1 MKHLRLILLL
11 LAVCFTQISFSQDL
25 AKKLESE
32 RILKS
37 MISEILAEADTEQE
51 AEEKISR
58 LLVHD
63 GEYITKQE
71 KVNCANEYF
80 EKCKKK
86 LAKWDAKLAAGKKVY
101 YEDAMYAANYYVLGF
116 KKICN
121 QDYSKALEYLK
132 LCPQIPVTKMYTVAL
147 QYQLNKDKAAA
158 LAAMSF
164 INKPSKQLSDVA
176 SQYGLEDVYHEKI
189 MSLIAD
195 KKQTLKR
202 AIRSKDFETLLS
214 FIPYDIP
221 VVDSLFATSNADI
234 AIAEYVK
241 DNTSYIR
248 KIEEVEDFD
257 DRNVIKIYKEGDF
270 PYGYRNNGWATQKD
284 DYKDYFIN
292 KCIFKH
298 EMPWALNAL
307 ERFDIEE
314 IAKSYPVNL
323 QMLALTIKGKMTVG
337 DSRGMDLEYYK
348 FYSGIVSLC
357 SEIITYQG
365 QHDNVNGS
373 KREQDM
379 LNCIK
384 TFKSRNI
391 LASFLV
397 AVMVQVNRYSSY
409 FTPEFKMKLF
419 NATKEIVDQVPS
431 LKNNEALPVIISS
444 NGKVTTKENCKSNE
458 IKKKIYEPI
467 MNLILAEYNKNKDK

>member
-101 YEDAMYAANYYVLGF
+101 YEDDMYAANYYVLGF

-147 QYQLNKDKAAA
+147 QYQLNKDKTAA

-221 VVDSLFATSNADI
+221 VVDSLFATCDVDI
-234 AIAEYVK
+234 ATAGC
-241 DNTSYIR
+241 N
-248 KIEEVEDFD
+248 IEEVEDFD
-257 DRNVIKIYKEGDF
+257 DRNVIKIYKVGD
-270 PYGYRNNGWATQKD
+270 YDREWSNKN

-298 EMPWALNAL
+298 EMPWALNTL

-337 DSRGMDLEYYK
+337 DSRGVDPEYYK

-357 SEIITYQG
+357 RKIIYQG

-373 KREQDM
+373 KKEQDM

-431 LKNNEALPVIISS
+431 LKNNESLPVIISS
-444 NGKVTTKENCKSNE
+444 NGKVTRKENCKE
-458 IKKKIYEPI
+458 IYEPI

>member
-51 AEEKISR
+51 AEEKISS
-58 LLVHD
+58 LLEGD
-63 GEYITKQE
+63 ADYITEQE
-71 KVNCANEYF
+71 KVNVANEYF

-86 LAKWDAKLAAGKKVY
+86 LAKWDAKLAAGKKMY

-132 LCPQIPVTKMYTVAL
+132 LCPQVPVTKMYTVAL

-176 SQYGLEDVYHEKI
+176 SQYGLEDVYHEKL

-221 VVDSLFATSNADI
+221 EVDSLFATSDVDI
-234 AIAEYVK
+234 ATAGC
-241 DNTSYIR
+241 N
-248 KIEEVEDFD
+248 IEEVEDFD
-257 DRNVIKIYKEGDF
+257 DRNVIKIYKVGD
-270 PYGYRNNGWATQKD
+270 YDRVWSNKD

-292 KCIFKH
+292 KCAFKH
-298 EMPWALNAL
+298 EMPWAMSKVELDF
-307 ERFDIEE
+307 EK
-314 IAKSYPVNL
+314 IARSYPVKQ
-323 QMLALTIKGKMTVG
+323 QMLAITIKAENRK
-337 DSRGMDLEYYK
+337 YYK
-348 FYSGIVSLC
+348 FDIWLTDECKNINWALNYEDIR
-357 SEIITYQG
+357 T
-365 QHDNVNGS
+365 
-373 KREQDM
+373 KKEQNM
-379 LNCIK
+379 LNYIE

-391 LASFLV
+391 LGSFLA
-397 AVMVQVNRYSSY
+397 AVMVQVYGRS
-409 FTPEFKMKLF
+409 FTPEFKIKLF
-419 NATKEIVDQVPS
+419 NVTKEIVDQVPS

-444 NGKVTTKENCKSNE
+444 NGKVTTKENCKSQE
-458 IKKKIYEPI
+458 TEKIYEPI
-467 MNLILAEYNKNKDK
+467 MNFILAEYNKNKDK

>member
-25 AKKLESE
+25 SKKWDEAKKF
-32 RILKS
+32 KS
-37 MISEILAEADTEQE
+37 AIEQVLAEADTEQE
-51 AEEKISR
+51 AENKISS
-58 LLVHD
+58 LLEGD

-101 YEDAMYAANYYVLGF
+101 YRDAVYAANYYVLGF

-221 VVDSLFATSNADI
+221 VVDSLFATCDVDI
-234 AIAEYVK
+234 ATARC
-241 DNTSYIR
+241 N
-248 KIEEVEDFD
+248 IEEVEDFD
-257 DRNVIKIYKEGDF
+257 DRNVIKIYKVGD
-270 PYGYRNNGWATQKD
+270 YDRVWSNKN

-298 EMPWALNAL
+298 EMPWALNTL

-337 DSRGMDLEYYK
+337 DSRGVDPEYYK

-357 SEIITYQG
+357 SKIITYQG

-373 KREQDM
+373 KKEQDM

-431 LKNNEALPVIISS
+431 LKNNESLPVIISS
-444 NGKVTTKENCKSNE
+444 NGKVTRKENCKE
-458 IKKKIYEPI
+458 IYEPI

>member
-37 MISEILAEADTEQE
+37 IISEILAEADTEQE
-51 AEEKISR
+51 AEEKISS
-58 LLVHD
+58 LLEGD
-63 GEYITKQE
+63 ADYITEQE
-71 KVNCANEYF
+71 KVNVANEYF

-292 KCIFKH
+292 KCAFKH
-298 EMPWALNAL
+298 EMSWALQAVEL
-307 ERFDIEE
+307 DFKK
-314 IAKSYPVNL
+314 IAKSYPVKQ
-323 QMLALTIKGKMTVG
+323 QMQAITINRNG
-337 DSRGMDLEYYK
+337 YYK
-348 FYSGIVSLC
+348 FDSWLADECKRINWAQSSATKGIRN
-357 SEIITYQG
+357 EM
-365 QHDNVNGS
+365 
-373 KREQDM
+373 EQNM
-379 LNCIK
+379 LNYIE

-391 LASFLV
+391 LGSFLA
-397 AVMVQVNRYSSY
+397 AVMVQVYGRS
-409 FTPEFKMKLF
+409 FTPEFKIKLF
-419 NATKEIVDQVPS
+419 NVTKEIVDQVPS

-444 NGKVTTKENCKSNE
+444 NGKVTTKENCKSQE
-458 IKKKIYEPI
+458 TEKIYEPI
-467 MNLILAEYNKNKDK
+467 MNFILAEYNKNKDK

>member
-25 AKKLESE
+25 SKKWDEAKKF
-32 RILKS
+32 KS
-37 MISEILAEADTEQE
+37 AIEQVLAEADTEQE
-51 AEEKISR
+51 AENKISS
-58 LLVHD
+58 LLEGD

-101 YEDAMYAANYYVLGF
+101 YRDAVYAANYYVLGF

-221 VVDSLFATSNADI
+221 VVDSLFATCDVDI
-234 AIAEYVK
+234 ATAGC
-241 DNTSYIR
+241 N
-248 KIEEVEDFD
+248 IEEVEDFD
-257 DRNVIKIYKEGDF
+257 DRNVIKIYKVGD
-270 PYGYRNNGWATQKD
+270 YDREWSNKN

-298 EMPWALNAL
+298 EMPWALNTL
-307 ERFDIEE
+307 KRFDIEE

-337 DSRGMDLEYYK
+337 DSRGVDPEYYK

-357 SEIITYQG
+357 SKIITYQG

-373 KREQDM
+373 KKEQDM

-431 LKNNEALPVIISS
+431 LKNNESLPVIISS
-444 NGKVTTKENCKSNE
+444 NGKVTRKENCKE
-458 IKKKIYEPI
+458 IYEPI

>member
-37 MISEILAEADTEQE
+37 IISEILAEADTEQE

-101 YEDAMYAANYYVLGF
+101 YEDAMYAANYYALGF

-176 SQYGLEDVYHEKI
+176 SQYGLEDVYHEKL

-221 VVDSLFATSNADI
+221 VVDSLFATCDVDI

-292 KCIFKH
+292 KCAFKH
-298 EMPWALNAL
+298 EMSWALQAVEL
-307 ERFDIEE
+307 DFEK
-314 IAKSYPVNL
+314 IAKSYPVKQ
-323 QMLALTIKGKMTVG
+323 QMQAITINRNG
-337 DSRGMDLEYYK
+337 YYK
-348 FYSGIVSLC
+348 FDSWLANECEKINWALNYEDIRP
-357 SEIITYQG
+357 
-365 QHDNVNGS
+365 
-373 KREQDM
+373 KKEQNM
-379 LNCIK
+379 LNYIE

-391 LASFLV
+391 LGSFLA
-397 AVMVQVNRYSSY
+397 AVMVQVYGRS
-409 FTPEFKMKLF
+409 FTPEFKIKLF
-419 NATKEIVDQVPS
+419 NVTKEIVDQVPS

-444 NGKVTTKENCKSNE
+444 NGKVTTKENCKSQE
-458 IKKKIYEPI
+458 TEKIYEPI
-467 MNLILAEYNKNKDK
+467 MNFILAEYNKNKDK

>member
-25 AKKLESE
+25 AKKWESE

-37 MISEILAEADTEQE
+37 IISEILAEADTEQE

-101 YEDAMYAANYYVLGF
+101 YEDAMYAANYYALGF

-221 VVDSLFATSNADI
+221 VVDSLFATCDVDI

-292 KCIFKH
+292 KCAFKH
-298 EMPWALNAL
+298 EMSWALQAVEL
-307 ERFDIEE
+307 DFEK
-314 IAKSYPVNL
+314 IAKSYPVKQ
-323 QMLALTIKGKMTVG
+323 QMQAITINRNG
-337 DSRGMDLEYYK
+337 YYK
-348 FYSGIVSLC
+348 FDSWLANEC
-357 SEIITYQG
+357 
-365 QHDNVNGS
+365 
-373 KREQDM
+373 KRINWAQSYADKETRNKKEQNM
-379 LNCIK
+379 LNYIE

-391 LASFLV
+391 LGSFLA
-397 AVMVQVNRYSSY
+397 AVMVQVYGRS
-409 FTPEFKMKLF
+409 FTPEFKIKLF
-419 NATKEIVDQVPS
+419 NVTKEIVDQVPS

-444 NGKVTTKENCKSNE
+444 NGKVTTKENCKSQE
-458 IKKKIYEPI
+458 TEKIYEPI
-467 MNLILAEYNKNKDK
+467 MNFILAEYNKNKDK

>member
-37 MISEILAEADTEQE
+37 IISEILAEADTEQE
-51 AEEKISR
+51 AENKISS
-58 LLVHD
+58 LLEGD
-63 GEYITKQE
+63 ADYITEQE
-71 KVNCANEYF
+71 KVNVANEYF

-101 YEDAMYAANYYVLGF
+101 YEDAMYAANYYALGF

-221 VVDSLFATSNADI
+221 VVDSLFATCDVDI

-292 KCIFKH
+292 KCAFKH
-298 EMPWALNAL
+298 EMSWALQAVEL
-307 ERFDIEE
+307 DFEK
-314 IAKSYPVNL
+314 IAKSYPVKQ
-323 QMLALTIKGKMTVG
+323 QMQAITINRNG
-337 DSRGMDLEYYK
+337 YYK
-348 FYSGIVSLC
+348 FDSWLADECKRINWAQSSATKGIRN
-357 SEIITYQG
+357 EM
-365 QHDNVNGS
+365 
-373 KREQDM
+373 EQNM
-379 LNCIK
+379 LNYIE

-391 LASFLV
+391 LGSFLA
-397 AVMVQVNRYSSY
+397 AVMVQVYGRS
-409 FTPEFKMKLF
+409 FTPEFKIKLF
-419 NATKEIVDQVPS
+419 NVTKEIVDQVPS

-444 NGKVTTKENCKSNE
+444 NGKVTTKENCKSQE
-458 IKKKIYEPI
+458 TEKIYEPI
-467 MNLILAEYNKNKDK
+467 MNFILAEYNKNKDK

>member
-37 MISEILAEADTEQE
+37 IISEILAEADTEQE

-101 YEDAMYAANYYVLGF
+101 YEDAMYAANYYALGF

-221 VVDSLFATSNADI
+221 VVDSLFATCDVDI

-292 KCIFKH
+292 KCAFKH
-298 EMPWALNAL
+298 EMSWALQAVEL
-307 ERFDIEE
+307 DFEK
-314 IAKSYPVNL
+314 IAKSYPVKQ
-323 QMLALTIKGKMTVG
+323 QMQAITINRNG
-337 DSRGMDLEYYK
+337 YYK
-348 FYSGIVSLC
+348 FDSWLANECEKINWALNYEDIRP
-357 SEIITYQG
+357 
-365 QHDNVNGS
+365 
-373 KREQDM
+373 KKEQNM
-379 LNCIK
+379 LNYIE

-391 LASFLV
+391 LGSFLA
-397 AVMVQVNRYSSY
+397 AVMVQVYGRS
-409 FTPEFKMKLF
+409 FTPEFKIRLF
-419 NATKEIVDQVPS
+419 NVTKEIVDQVPS

-444 NGKVTTKENCKSNE
+444 NGKVTTKENCKSQE
-458 IKKKIYEPI
+458 TEKIYEPI
-467 MNLILAEYNKNKDK
+467 MNFILAEYNKNKDK

>member
-51 AEEKISR
+51 AEEKISS
-58 LLVHD
+58 LLEGD
-63 GEYITKQE
+63 ADYITEQE
-71 KVNCANEYF
+71 KVNVANEYF

-292 KCIFKH
+292 KCAFKH
-298 EMPWALNAL
+298 EMSWALQAVEL
-307 ERFDIEE
+307 DFKK
-314 IAKSYPVNL
+314 IAKSYPVKQ
-323 QMLALTIKGKMTVG
+323 QMQAITINRNG
-337 DSRGMDLEYYK
+337 YYK
-348 FYSGIVSLC
+348 FDSWLADECKRINWAQSSATKGIRN
-357 SEIITYQG
+357 EM
-365 QHDNVNGS
+365 
-373 KREQDM
+373 EQNM
-379 LNCIK
+379 LNYIE

-391 LASFLV
+391 LGSFLA
-397 AVMVQVNRYSSY
+397 AVMVQVYGRS
-409 FTPEFKMKLF
+409 FTPEFKIKLF
-419 NATKEIVDQVPS
+419 NVTKEIVDQVPS

-444 NGKVTTKENCKSNE
+444 NGKVTTKENCKSQE
-458 IKKKIYEPI
+458 TEKIYEPI
-467 MNLILAEYNKNKDK
+467 MNFILAEYNKNKI

>member
-25 AKKLESE
+25 SKKWDEAKK
-32 RILKS
+32 IKS
-37 MISEILAEADTEQE
+37 AIEQVLAEADTEQE
-51 AEEKISR
+51 AENKISS
-58 LLVHD
+58 LLEGD

-86 LAKWDAKLAAGKKVY
+86 LAKWDAKLAAGKNVY
-101 YEDAMYAANYYVLGF
+101 YRDAVYAANYYVLGF

-221 VVDSLFATSNADI
+221 VVDSLFATCDVDI
-234 AIAEYVK
+234 ATA
-241 DNTSYIR
+241 SYKESGFWNHR
-248 KIEEVEDFD
+248 GIEEVEDFN
-257 DRNVIKIYKEGDF
+257 DRNVIKIYKVGD
-270 PYGYRNNGWATQKD
+270 YELEWSNIK

-298 EMPWALNAL
+298 EMPWALNTL

-337 DSRGMDLEYYK
+337 DSRGVDPEYYK

-357 SEIITYQG
+357 SKIITYQG

-373 KREQDM
+373 KKEQDM

-431 LKNNEALPVIISS
+431 LKNNESLPVIISS
-444 NGKVTTKENCKSNE
+444 NGKVTRKENCKE
-458 IKKKIYEPI
+458 IYEPI

>member
-147 QYQLNKDKAAA
+147 QYQLNKDKTAA

-176 SQYGLEDVYHEKI
+176 SQYGLEDMYHEKI

-221 VVDSLFATSNADI
+221 VVDSLFATCDVDI
-234 AIAEYVK
+234 ATAGC
-241 DNTSYIR
+241 N
-248 KIEEVEDFD
+248 IEEVEDFD
-257 DRNVIKIYKEGDF
+257 DRNVIKIYKVGD
-270 PYGYRNNGWATQKD
+270 YDREWSNKN

-298 EMPWALNAL
+298 EMPWALNTL

-337 DSRGMDLEYYK
+337 DSRGVDPEYYK

-357 SEIITYQG
+357 RKIIYQG

-373 KREQDM
+373 KKEQDM

-431 LKNNEALPVIISS
+431 LKNNESLPVIISS
-444 NGKVTTKENCKSNE
+444 NGKVTRKENCKE
-458 IKKKIYEPI
+458 IYEPI

>member
-11 LAVCFTQISFSQDL
+11 LAVGFTQFSFSQDL
-25 AKKLESE
+25 SKKWDEE
-32 RILKS
+32 KKFKS
-37 MISEILAEADTEQE
+37 AIEQVLSEADTEQE
-51 AEEKISR
+51 AENKISS
-58 LLVHD
+58 LLEGD
-63 GEYITKQE
+63 GNYITEQDK
-71 KVNCANEYF
+71 ANIANDYF

-86 LAKWDAKLAAGKKVY
+86 LAKWDAKLAAGKKMY
-101 YEDAMYAANYYVLGF
+101 YQDALYAANYYVLGF

-132 LCPQIPVTKMYTVAL
+132 LCPQIPITKMYTVAL

-221 VVDSLFATSNADI
+221 VVDSLFATCDVDI
-234 AIAEYVK
+234 ATAGC
-241 DNTSYIR
+241 N
-248 KIEEVEDFD
+248 IEEVEDFD
-257 DRNVIKIYKEGDF
+257 DRNVIKIYKVGD
-270 PYGYRNNGWATQKD
+270 YDREWSNKN

-298 EMPWALNAL
+298 EMPWALNTL

-337 DSRGMDLEYYK
+337 DSRGVDPEYYK

-357 SEIITYQG
+357 SKIITYQG

-373 KREQDM
+373 KKEQDM

-431 LKNNEALPVIISS
+431 LKNNESLPVIISS
-444 NGKVTTKENCKSNE
+444 NGKVTRKENCKE
-458 IKKKIYEPI
+458 IYEPI

>member
-25 AKKLESE
+25 SKKLESE

-58 LLVHD
+58 LLVYD
-63 GEYITKQE
+63 GKYITKQE
-71 KVNCANEYF
+71 KVNVANEYF

-101 YEDAMYAANYYVLGF
+101 YEDAMYAANYYALGF

-221 VVDSLFATSNADI
+221 VVDSLFATCDVDI

-292 KCIFKH
+292 KCAFKH
-298 EMPWALNAL
+298 EMSWALQAVEL
-307 ERFDIEE
+307 DFEK
-314 IAKSYPVNL
+314 IAKSYPVKQ
-323 QMLALTIKGKMTVG
+323 QMQAITINRNG
-337 DSRGMDLEYYK
+337 YYK
-348 FYSGIVSLC
+348 FDSWLANECERINWALNYEDIRP
-357 SEIITYQG
+357 
-365 QHDNVNGS
+365 
-373 KREQDM
+373 KKEQNM
-379 LNCIK
+379 LNYIE

-391 LASFLV
+391 LGSFLA
-397 AVMVQVNRYSSY
+397 AVMVQVYGRS
-409 FTPEFKMKLF
+409 FTPEFKIKLF
-419 NATKEIVDQVPS
+419 NVTKEIVDQVPS

-444 NGKVTTKENCKSNE
+444 NGKVTTKENCKSQE
-458 IKKKIYEPI
+458 TEKIYEPI
-467 MNLILAEYNKNKDK
+467 MNFILAEYNKNKDK

>member
-11 LAVCFTQISFSQDL
+11 LAVCFTQFSFSQDL
-25 AKKLESE
+25 SKKWDEE
-32 RILKS
+32 KKFKS
-37 MISEILAEADTEQE
+37 AIEQVLTEADTEEE

-58 LLVHD
+58 LLKGD
-63 GEYITKQE
+63 GYYITEQDK
-71 KVNCANEYF
+71 ANIANDYF

-101 YEDAMYAANYYVLGF
+101 YEDAVYAANYYVLGF

-132 LCPQIPVTKMYTVAL
+132 LCPQVPVTKMYTVAL

-158 LAAMSF
+158 MTAMSF
-164 INKPSKQLSDVA
+164 INKPSKELSDVA

-195 KKQTLKR
+195 KKQTLRR

-221 VVDSLFATSNADI
+221 VVDSLFATSDVDI
-234 AIAEYVK
+234 ATAGC
-241 DNTSYIR
+241 N
-248 KIEEVEDFD
+248 IEEVEDFD
-257 DRNVIKIYKEGDF
+257 DRNVIKIYKVGD
-270 PYGYRNNGWATQKD
+270 YDREWSNKN

-292 KCIFKH
+292 KCLFKH
-298 EMPWALNAL
+298 EMPWALNAQ

-348 FYSGIVSLC
+348 FDSGIVSLC

-373 KREQDM
+373 KREQDI

-444 NGKVTTKENCKSNE
+444 NGKVTTKENCNN
-458 IKKKIYEPI
+458 IYEPI
-467 MNLILAEYNKNKDK
+467 MNFILAEYNKNKDK

>member
-58 LLVHD
+58 LLVYD
-63 GEYITKQE
+63 GKYITKQE

-147 QYQLNKDKAAA
+147 QYQLNKDKTAA

-221 VVDSLFATSNADI
+221 VVDSLFATNEVDI
-234 AIAEYVK
+234 ATAQGLISGE
-241 DNTSYIR
+241 
-248 KIEEVEDFD
+248 IEKVEDFD
-257 DRNVIKIYKEGDF
+257 DRNVIKIYKVGD
-270 PYGYRNNGWATQKD
+270 YDREWTNKN

-292 KCIFKH
+292 KCAFKH
-298 EMPWALNAL
+298 EMPWALQAVEL
-307 ERFDIEE
+307 DFEK
-314 IAKSYPVNL
+314 IAKSYPVKQ
-323 QMLALTIKGKMTVG
+323 QMQAITINRNG
-337 DSRGMDLEYYK
+337 YYK
-348 FYSGIVSLC
+348 FDSWLANECEKINWAQSYGGKDTS
-357 SEIITYQG
+357 
-365 QHDNVNGS
+365 N
-373 KREQDM
+373 KKEQNM
-379 LNCIK
+379 LNYIE

-391 LASFLV
+391 LGSFLA
-397 AVMVQVNRYSSY
+397 AVMVQVYGRS
-409 FTPEFKMKLF
+409 FTPEFKIKLF
-419 NATKEIVDQVPS
+419 NVTKEIVDQVPS

-444 NGKVTTKENCKSNE
+444 NGKVTTKENCKSQE
-458 IKKKIYEPI
+458 TEKIYEPI
-467 MNLILAEYNKNKDK
+467 MNFILAEYNKNKDK

>member
-58 LLVHD
+58 LLVYD
-63 GEYITKQE
+63 GKYITKQE
-71 KVNCANEYF
+71 KVNVANEYF

-101 YEDAMYAANYYVLGF
+101 YEDAVYAANYYVLGF

-248 KIEEVEDFD
+248 KIEEVEDFE

-292 KCIFKH
+292 KCAFKH
-298 EMPWALNAL
+298 EMPWALQAVEL
-307 ERFDIEE
+307 DFEK
-314 IAKSYPVNL
+314 IAKSYPVKQ
-323 QMLALTIKGKMTVG
+323 QMQAITINRNG
-337 DSRGMDLEYYK
+337 YYK
-348 FYSGIVSLC
+348 FDSWLANEC
-357 SEIITYQG
+357 
-365 QHDNVNGS
+365 
-373 KREQDM
+373 KRINWALNYEDIRTKKEQNM
-379 LNCIK
+379 LNYIE

-391 LASFLV
+391 LGSFLA
-397 AVMVQVNRYSSY
+397 AVMVQVYGRS
-409 FTPEFKMKLF
+409 FTPEFKIKLF
-419 NATKEIVDQVPS
+419 NVTKEIVDQVPS

-444 NGKVTTKENCKSNE
+444 NGKVTTKENCKSQE
-458 IKKKIYEPI
+458 TEKIYEPI
-467 MNLILAEYNKNKDK
+467 MNFILAEYNKNKDK

>member
-25 AKKLESE
+25 SKKWDEAKK
-32 RILKS
+32 IKS
-37 MISEILAEADTEQE
+37 AIEQVLAEADTEQE
-51 AEEKISR
+51 AENKISS
-58 LLVHD
+58 LLEGD

-101 YEDAMYAANYYVLGF
+101 YRDAVYAANYYVLGF

-221 VVDSLFATSNADI
+221 VVDSLFATCDVDI
-234 AIAEYVK
+234 ATAGC
-241 DNTSYIR
+241 N
-248 KIEEVEDFD
+248 IEEVEDFD
-257 DRNVIKIYKEGDF
+257 DRNVIKIYKVGD
-270 PYGYRNNGWATQKD
+270 YDREWSNKN

-298 EMPWALNAL
+298 EMPWALNTL

-337 DSRGMDLEYYK
+337 DSRGVDPEYYK

-357 SEIITYQG
+357 SKIITYQG

-373 KREQDM
+373 KKEQDM

-431 LKNNEALPVIISS
+431 LKNNESLPVIISS
-444 NGKVTTKENCKSNE
+444 NGKVTRKENCKE
-458 IKKKIYEPI
+458 IYEPI

>member
-37 MISEILAEADTEQE
+37 IISEILAEADTEQE

-101 YEDAMYAANYYVLGF
+101 YEDAMYAANYYALGF

-164 INKPSKQLSDVA
+164 INKPSKQLYDVA

-221 VVDSLFATSNADI
+221 VVDSLFATCDVDI

-292 KCIFKH
+292 KCAFKH
-298 EMPWALNAL
+298 EMSWALQAVEL
-307 ERFDIEE
+307 DFEK
-314 IAKSYPVNL
+314 IAKSYPVKQ
-323 QMLALTIKGKMTVG
+323 QMQAITINRNG
-337 DSRGMDLEYYK
+337 YYK
-348 FYSGIVSLC
+348 FDSWLANECEKINWALNYEDIRP
-357 SEIITYQG
+357 
-365 QHDNVNGS
+365 
-373 KREQDM
+373 KKEQNM
-379 LNCIK
+379 LNYIE

-391 LASFLV
+391 LGSFLA
-397 AVMVQVNRYSSY
+397 AVMVQVYGRS
-409 FTPEFKMKLF
+409 FTPEFKIKLF
-419 NATKEIVDQVPS
+419 NVTKEIVDQVPS

-444 NGKVTTKENCKSNE
+444 NGKVTTKENCKSQE
-458 IKKKIYEPI
+458 TEKIYEPI
-467 MNLILAEYNKNKDK
+467 MNFILAEYNKNKDK

>member
-51 AEEKISR
+51 AENKISS
-58 LLVHD
+58 LLEGD
-63 GEYITKQE
+63 ADYITEQE
-71 KVNCANEYF
+71 KVNVANEYF

-101 YEDAMYAANYYVLGF
+101 YEDAMYAANYYALGF

-176 SQYGLEDVYHEKI
+176 SQYGLEDVYHEKL

-221 VVDSLFATSNADI
+221 VVDSLFATNEVDI
-234 AIAEYVK
+234 ATAQGLI
-241 DNTSYIR
+241 SG
-248 KIEEVEDFD
+248 KIEKVEDFD
-257 DRNVIKIYKEGDF
+257 DRNVIKIYKVGD
-270 PYGYRNNGWATQKD
+270 YDREWSNKN

-292 KCIFKH
+292 KCLFKH
-298 EMPWALNAL
+298 EMPWTLQVMSNTNKL
-307 ERFDIEE
+307 PGFVE
-314 IAKSYPVNL
+314 IAESYPVKL
-323 QMLALTIKGKMTVG
+323 LMQAFTLKDK
-337 DSRGMDLEYYK
+337 RQ
-348 FYSGIVSLC
+348 
-357 SEIITYQG
+357 TY
-365 QHDNVNGS
+365 
-373 KREQDM
+373 M
-379 LNCIK
+379 LNVYEEFYELNDWLYGWCHNNNFIDDK
-384 TFKSRNI
+384 KILHYIETLKSRNI

-397 AVMVQVNRYSSY
+397 AVMVQVYGNSY
-409 FTPEFKMKLF
+409 TPVFKAKLF
-419 NATKEIVDQVPS
+419 NITKGIVDQAPL
-431 LKNNEALPVIISS
+431 LKNNEALPIIIDS
-444 NGKVTTKENCKSNE
+444 NGKVTIKENYKSQERKN
-458 IKKKIYEPI
+458 IYEPI
-467 MNLILAEYNKNKDK
+467 MNFILAEYNKNK

>member
-25 AKKLESE
+25 AKKWESE

-37 MISEILAEADTEQE
+37 IISEILSEADTEQE
-51 AEEKISR
+51 AEKEISR

-101 YEDAMYAANYYVLGF
+101 SEDAMYAANYYILGF

-132 LCPQIPVTKMYTVAL
+132 LCPQVPVTKMYTLAL

-158 LAAMSF
+158 MTAMSF
-164 INKPSKQLSDVA
+164 INKPSKELSDVA
-176 SQYGLEDVYHEKI
+176 SQYGLADVYHEKI

-195 KKQTLKR
+195 KKQTLRR

-221 VVDSLFATSNADI
+221 VVDSLFATSDVDI
-234 AIAEYVK
+234 AIARIDDGNVWK
-241 DNTSYIR
+241 SR
-248 KIEEVEDFD
+248 KIEEIEDFD
-257 DRNVIKIYKEGDF
+257 DRNVIKIYKVGD
-270 PYGYRNNGWATQKD
+270 YDRNWSSAN
-284 DYKDYFIN
+284 YKEYFIN
-292 KCIFKH
+292 KCAFKH
-298 EMPWALNAL
+298 EMQWALQATKL
-307 ERFDIEE
+307 DFVK
-314 IAKSYPVNL
+314 IAESYPVKL
-323 QMLALTIKGKMTVG
+323 QMLAITAKRDNYYIF
-337 DSRGMDLEYYK
+337 DSWLDDLCRK
-348 FYSGIVSLC
+348 
-357 SEIITYQG
+357 IIYLSKYDETR
-365 QHDNVNGS
+365 N

-379 LNCIK
+379 LNYIE

-391 LASFLV
+391 LWSFLA
-397 AVMVQVNRYSSY
+397 AVMVQVHEYSSY

-444 NGKVTTKENCKSNE
+444 NGKVTTKENCKN
-458 IKKKIYEPI
+458 IYEPI
-467 MNLILAEYNKNKDK
+467 MNFILAEYNKNKDK

>member
-86 LAKWDAKLAAGKKVY
+86 LAKLDAKLAAGKKVY
-101 YEDAMYAANYYVLGF
+101 YEDAMYAANYYALGF

-147 QYQLNKDKAAA
+147 KYQLNKDKAAA

-221 VVDSLFATSNADI
+221 VVDSLFATCDVDI
-234 AIAEYVK
+234 ATAGC
-241 DNTSYIR
+241 N
-248 KIEEVEDFD
+248 IEEVEDFD
-257 DRNVIKIYKEGDF
+257 DRNVIKIYKVGD
-270 PYGYRNNGWATQKD
+270 YDRVWSNKN
-284 DYKDYFIN
+284 DYKEYFIN
-292 KCIFKH
+292 KCAFKH
-298 EMPWALNAL
+298 EMPWAMSKVNLD
-307 ERFDIEE
+307 FVK
-314 IAKSYPVNL
+314 IAKNYPVKL
-323 QMLALTIKGKMTVG
+323 QMLAITINRNG
-337 DSRGMDLEYYK
+337 YYK
-348 FYSGIVSLC
+348 FDSWLANECERINWALNYEDIRP
-357 SEIITYQG
+357 
-365 QHDNVNGS
+365 
-373 KREQDM
+373 KKEQNM
-379 LNCIK
+379 LNYIE

-391 LASFLV
+391 LGSFLA
-397 AVMVQVNRYSSY
+397 AVMVQVYGRS
-409 FTPEFKMKLF
+409 FTPEFKIKLF
-419 NATKEIVDQVPS
+419 NVTKEIVDQVPS

-444 NGKVTTKENCKSNE
+444 NGKVTTKENCKSQE
-458 IKKKIYEPI
+458 TEKIYEPI
-467 MNLILAEYNKNKDK
+467 MNFILAEYNKNKDK

>member
-37 MISEILAEADTEQE
+37 IISEILAEADTEQE
-51 AEEKISR
+51 AENKISS
-58 LLVHD
+58 LLEGD
-63 GEYITKQE
+63 ADYITEQE
-71 KVNCANEYF
+71 KVNVANEYF

-221 VVDSLFATSNADI
+221 VVDSLFATCDVDI

-292 KCIFKH
+292 KCAFKH
-298 EMPWALNAL
+298 EMSWALQAVEL
-307 ERFDIEE
+307 DFEK
-314 IAKSYPVNL
+314 IAKSYPVKQ
-323 QMLALTIKGKMTVG
+323 QMQAITINRNG
-337 DSRGMDLEYYK
+337 YYK
-348 FYSGIVSLC
+348 FDSWLADECKRINWAQSSATKGIRN
-357 SEIITYQG
+357 EM
-365 QHDNVNGS
+365 
-373 KREQDM
+373 EQNM
-379 LNCIK
+379 LNYIE

-391 LASFLV
+391 LGSFLA
-397 AVMVQVNRYSSY
+397 AVMVQVYGRS
-409 FTPEFKMKLF
+409 FTPEFKIKLF
-419 NATKEIVDQVPS
+419 NVTKEIVDQVPS

-444 NGKVTTKENCKSNE
+444 NGKVTTKENCKSQE
-458 IKKKIYEPI
+458 TEKIYEPI
-467 MNLILAEYNKNKDK
+467 MNFILAEYNKNKDK

>member
-1 MKHLRLILLL
+1 MLHTDFFLTGLIKEMGRR
-11 LAVCFTQISFSQDL
+11 
-25 AKKLESE
+25 KKF
-32 RILKS
+32 KS
-37 MISEILAEADTEQE
+37 AIEQVLAEADTEQE
-51 AEEKISR
+51 AENKISS
-58 LLVHD
+58 LLEGD

-101 YEDAMYAANYYVLGF
+101 YEDAVYAANYYVLGF

-221 VVDSLFATSNADI
+221 EVDSLFATNKVDIDI
-234 AIAEYVK
+234 AGG
-241 DNTSYIR
+241 N
-248 KIEEVEDFD
+248 IEDVEDFD

-292 KCIFKH
+292 KCLFKH
-298 EMPWALNAL
+298 EMPWTLQVMSNTNKL
-307 ERFDIEE
+307 PGFVE
-314 IAKSYPVNL
+314 IAESYPVKL
-323 QMLALTIKGKMTVG
+323 LMQAFTLKDKRQTYMLNVY
-337 DSRGMDLEYYK
+337 EE
-348 FYSGIVSLC
+348 FY
-357 SEIITYQG
+357 EINDWLYG
-365 QHDNVNGS
+365 WCHDNNFIDD
-373 KREQDM
+373 KKILHYIET
-379 LNCIK
+379 L
-384 TFKSRNI
+384 KSRNI

-397 AVMVQVNRYSSY
+397 AVMVQVYGNSY
-409 FTPEFKMKLF
+409 TPVFKAKLF
-419 NATKEIVDQVPS
+419 NITKEIVDQAPL
-431 LKNNEALPVIISS
+431 LKNNEALPIIIDS
-444 NGKVTTKENCKSNE
+444 NGKVTIKENYKSQERKN
-458 IKKKIYEPI
+458 IYEPI
-467 MNLILAEYNKNKDK
+467 MNFILAEYNKNKNK

>member
-58 LLVHD
+58 LLVYD

-248 KIEEVEDFD
+248 KIEEVEDFE

-292 KCIFKH
+292 KCAFKH
-298 EMPWALNAL
+298 EMPWALQAVEL
-307 ERFDIEE
+307 DFEK
-314 IAKSYPVNL
+314 IAKSYPVKQ
-323 QMLALTIKGKMTVG
+323 QMQAITINRNG
-337 DSRGMDLEYYK
+337 YYK
-348 FYSGIVSLC
+348 FASWLADECKRINWAQSSGGKDISN
-357 SEIITYQG
+357 E
-365 QHDNVNGS
+365 
-373 KREQDM
+373 KEQNM
-379 LNCIK
+379 LNYIE

-391 LASFLV
+391 LGSFLV
-397 AVMVQVNRYSSY
+397 AVMVQVYGRS
-409 FTPEFKMKLF
+409 FTPEFKIKLF
-419 NATKEIVDQVPS
+419 NVTKEIVDQVPS

-444 NGKVTTKENCKSNE
+444 NGKVTRKENCKE
-458 IKKKIYEPI
+458 IYEPI

>member
-101 YEDAMYAANYYVLGF
+101 YEDAVYAANYYVLGF

-195 KKQTLKR
+195 KKQTLRR

-221 VVDSLFATSNADI
+221 VVDSLFATCDVDI
-234 AIAEYVK
+234 ATAGC
-241 DNTSYIR
+241 N
-248 KIEEVEDFD
+248 IEEVEDFD
-257 DRNVIKIYKEGDF
+257 DRNVIKIYKVGD
-270 PYGYRNNGWATQKD
+270 YDREWSNKN

-298 EMPWALNAL
+298 EMPWALNTL

-337 DSRGMDLEYYK
+337 DSRGVDPEYYK

-357 SEIITYQG
+357 SKIITYQG

-373 KREQDM
+373 KKEQDM

-431 LKNNEALPVIISS
+431 LKNNESLPVIISS
-444 NGKVTTKENCKSNE
+444 NGKVTRKENCKE
-458 IKKKIYEPI
+458 IYEPI